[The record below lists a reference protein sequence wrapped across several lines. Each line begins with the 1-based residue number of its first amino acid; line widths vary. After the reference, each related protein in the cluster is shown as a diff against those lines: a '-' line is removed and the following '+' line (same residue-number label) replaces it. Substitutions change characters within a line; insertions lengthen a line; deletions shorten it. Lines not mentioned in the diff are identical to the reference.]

1 MLKKQISLDK
11 FSVMTL
17 GKYVSAMKPY
27 IENERFQRKTQ
38 ITSREYST
46 NIPTRPEVSEGDPPI
61 ASLIQVV
68 PSEEPRDTDRLK
80 FQIILPE
87 WIFLFDQFDPVLNI
101 LEF

>member
-1 MLKKQISLDK
+1 MSVKKCVLKKQISLDK

-68 PSEEPRDTDRLK
+68 PSEEPRDR
-80 FQIILPE
+80 QIKVSNYITRMDFPL
-87 WIFLFDQFDPVLNI
+87 
-101 LEF
+101 